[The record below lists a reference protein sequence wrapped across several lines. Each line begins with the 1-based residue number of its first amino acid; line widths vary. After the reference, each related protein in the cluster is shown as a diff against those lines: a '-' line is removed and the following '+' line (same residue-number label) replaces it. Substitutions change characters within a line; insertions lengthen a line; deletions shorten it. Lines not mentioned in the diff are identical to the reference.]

1 MAVLIKGVLGELIN
15 RGGGG
20 EGSLNPGGLYPDKKL
35 RFKTSSNKTL
45 LKAFSRAYRYL
56 EIR

>member
-15 RGGGG
+15 RGGG

-35 RFKTSSNKTL
+35 CFKTSSNKTL
-45 LKAFSRAYRYL
+45 LKAFSRAYL

>member
-20 EGSLNPGGLYPDKKL
+20 GGGGGVRPGGLYPDKKL

-45 LKAFSRAYRYL
+45 LKAFSRAYL